1 MFTGIIKDLG
11 QVKQIV
17 RPGGRTAR
25 LSIQSPLATELAPG
39 ASVSIN
45 GACHTVLSSEN
56 NRFLVESSPETL
68 AKTNLGSLRVGDK
81 VNLEPALTLGQ
92 GLDGHLVQG
101 HVDGTGRLKARRAL
115 ENASL
120 LTISARREILKY
132 LVPKGSVAVEGV
144 SLTVVGCYAD
154 SFTTCLVPYSAEYT
168 TLGKK
173 KIGAL
178 VNLEVDIISKYV
190 AQLLSPR
197 T

>member
-1 MFTGIIKDLG
+1 MFTGIIKEVG

-17 RPGGRTAR
+17 RLSSHSAR
-25 LSIQSPLATELAPG
+25 LNIQGSLAAGLAPG

-45 GACHTVLSSEN
+45 GACHTVLRSEN
-56 NRFLVESSPETL
+56 NHFLVESSPETL
-68 AKTNLGSLRVGDK
+68 TKTNLGSLRVGDK

-101 HVDGTGRLKARRAL
+101 HVDGTGRIKERRAL
-115 ENASL
+115 EAAAL
-120 LTISARREILKY
+120 LTISAPRDILRQ

-154 SFTTCLVPYSAEYT
+154 SFTTCLIPYSAEHT
-168 TLGKK
+168 TLGSKRV
-173 KIGAL
+173 GAL

-190 AQLLSPR
+190 AKLLDPQL
-197 T
+197 